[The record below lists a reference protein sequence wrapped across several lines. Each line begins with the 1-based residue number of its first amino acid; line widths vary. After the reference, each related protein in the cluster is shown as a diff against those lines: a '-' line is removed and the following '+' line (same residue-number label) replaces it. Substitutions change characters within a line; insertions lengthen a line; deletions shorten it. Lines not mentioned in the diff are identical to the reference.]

1 MTRQSPSRVEM
12 SALARSPT
20 CRTADERCLLRT
32 LLRRLPSGRRMGP
45 VSSEAATGQQ
55 TQQALWNLSLSAAGI
70 GTYVLHLPSQD
81 LDVDDRLLELSALTR
96 TTFTGRPEDVY
107 ANVHPHDVSDVIARV
122 QHALATAGTYSAQY
136 RIVLPGGAHRWVAAR
151 GQTVTDELGTTTALV
166 GAAFDVTELREATA
180 RTTTILETMAVGYL
194 SMDADWAITYINAA
208 AEQVAQAPRAELVGR
223 SFWEAFPATVDTD
236 FERSFR
242 RAVATRQT
250 VSFDAFYP
258 EPLDVWVEVRAVPEG
273 DGLAL
278 YFLDITAHHDA
289 EQALDAALLR
299 QRETA
304 QAQAELVQ
312 VARALGEA
320 STEADV
326 LDVITHAAVKIWGIH
341 GSALS
346 LPDPDGAS
354 VRSLSASYTDQV
366 LATFESLPADH
377 PLPAVR
383 TAVTGVPN
391 HLSDLEALT
400 AQFPGCE
407 EIYAAGGIQSSAAVP
422 LRARGVLLGSFS
434 LGFAEPHAW
443 TADEQDLLVAFA
455 ALTAQALDRIAA
467 RNAERDAARE
477 ALAAAQAERV
487 SAQRQAT
494 LVAIAQALA
503 GADTRDDLLTVLG
516 GWGVALLGANGCG
529 LCLREADGAHVV
541 TFITDS
547 YAEVRHTVQRVPAEF
562 PLPAIRSAATGEA
575 IYLSDRDQTEAAF
588 PGSGAV
594 YAGAGVQASAAVPL
608 HGRTQLW
615 GCLSVG
621 FTEARTWTAR
631 EQELLRA
638 FAALTAQALDRLA
651 AHDAEQAALAEAA
664 SIAETLQR
672 SMLTAPPEPDHL
684 QIAVRYTAAAK
695 AAEVGGDW
703 YDAFITSDG
712 LTSLV
717 IGDVTG
723 HDMRAAAVMGQLRNL
738 LRGIAF
744 TLGEPPA
751 KALAA
756 LDRAAAG
763 LGIDTVVTAVVA
775 QVEVDAAHRAAGT
788 RLLRWSNAGHL
799 PPLLIT
805 AEGVASYLQPDEVDL
820 VLGYDP
826 ATERQDHETV
836 LAPGSTV
843 LLFTDGLVERRGVSV
858 DVGLAWLAQTAG
870 GLVTAPGST
879 LDDLCDGL
887 LALVSGHLDDDV
899 ALLALRAHPED
910 EPRPAEA
917 GPVRVPA
924 GLEAARAAT
933 PSDGPL

>member
-1 MTRQSPSRVEM
+1 M
-12 SALARSPT
+12 
-20 CRTADERCLLRT
+20 
-32 LLRRLPSGRRMGP
+32 MGP

-55 TQQALWNLSLSAAGI
+55 TRQALWDLSLSAAGV
-70 GTYVLHLPSQD
+70 GTYVLHLPGQD

-96 TTFTGRPEDVY
+96 DTFTGRPEDVY
-107 ANVHPHDVSDVIARV
+107 ANVHPDDVADVVARV
-122 QHALATAGTYSAQY
+122 QHALATAGAYRAQY
-136 RIVLPGGAHRWVAAR
+136 RISLPGGGVRWVAAR
-151 GQTVTDELGTTTALV
+151 GQTLTDGHGTTTALV
-166 GAAFDVTELREATA
+166 GAAFDVTELHEAHA
-180 RTTTILETMAVGYL
+180 RTATVLETMAVGYL
-194 SMDADWAITYINAA
+194 SVDAHWVITYVNAA
-208 AEQVAQAPRAELVGR
+208 AEQVAQAPRSDLVGR
-223 SFWEAFPATVDTD
+223 SFWEAFPATAGTE
-236 FERSFR
+236 FERSYR
-242 RAVATRQT
+242 RAVVTGTT

-278 YFLDITAHHDA
+278 YFLDITARHDA
-289 EQALDAALLR
+289 EQALDAAAVR
-299 QRETA
+299 QRESA
-304 QAQAELVQ
+304 QAQSELVQ

-320 STEADV
+320 STETVV
-326 LDVITHAAVKIWGIH
+326 LGVVTHAAVKIWGIH

-346 LPDPDGAS
+346 LPDAGGAS

-366 LATFESLPADH
+366 LATFDSLPADH
-377 PLPAVR
+377 PLPAGGPPG
-383 TAVTGVPN
+383 TGVPH
-391 HLSDLEALT
+391 HLPDLAALT

-407 EIYAAGGIQSSAAVP
+407 DIYAAGGIQSSAAVP

-434 LGFAEPHAW
+434 LGFAEPHTW
-443 TADEQDLLVAFA
+443 TEEEQDLLVAFA
-455 ALTAQALDRIAA
+455 ALTAQALDRISA
-467 RNAERDAARE
+467 RDAERDAALQ

-503 GADTRDDLLTVLG
+503 DADTQEALLDVLG
-516 GWGVALLGANGCG
+516 AKGVALLGANGCG
-529 LCLREADGAHVV
+529 LCLREADGAHVT

-547 YAEVRHTVQRVPAEF
+547 YAEVRHAVQRVPADF
-562 PLPAIRSAATGEA
+562 PLPAIRSAATGQA
-575 IYLSDRDQTEAAF
+575 IYLPDREQTEAAF
-588 PGSGAV
+588 PGSAAV

-621 FTEARTWTAR
+621 FARARTWT
-631 EQELLRA
+631 EQERELLRA

-651 AHDAEQAALAEAA
+651 AHDAEQAALAETA

-723 HDMRAAAVMGQLRNL
+723 HDMGAAAVMGQLRNL

-763 LGIDTVVTAVVA
+763 LGIDTVATAVVA
-775 QVEVDAAHRAAGT
+775 QIEVDAAHRAAGT

-799 PPLLIT
+799 PPLLLT
-805 AEGVASYLQPDEVDL
+805 AEGTASYLQPDEADL
-820 VLGYDP
+820 VLGWDP
-826 ATERQDHETV
+826 ATERSDHEVV

-843 LLFTDGLVERRGVSV
+843 LLYTDGLVERRGVGV
-858 DVGLAWLAQTAG
+858 DVGLAWLAQAAAE
-870 GLVTAPGST
+870 LVIAPGST

-887 LALVSGHLDDDV
+887 LAQVGGHLDDDV

-917 GPVRVPA
+917 GPVRVPE
-924 GLEAARAAT
+924 GLDAARAAA

>member
-1 MTRQSPSRVEM
+1 M
-12 SALARSPT
+12 
-20 CRTADERCLLRT
+20 
-32 LLRRLPSGRRMGP
+32 
-45 VSSEAATGQQ
+45 SSEAATGQQ
-55 TQQALWNLSLSAAGI
+55 TRQALWDLSLSAAGV
-70 GTYVLHLPSQD
+70 GTYVLHLPGQD

-96 TTFTGRPEDVY
+96 DTFTGRPEDVY
-107 ANVHPHDVSDVIARV
+107 ANVHPDDVADVVARV
-122 QHALATAGTYSAQY
+122 QHALATAGTYRAQY
-136 RIVLPGGAHRWVAAR
+136 RISLPEGGVRWVAAR
-151 GQTVTDELGTTTALV
+151 GQTLTDGHGTTTALV
-166 GAAFDVTELREATA
+166 GAAFDVTELHEAHA
-180 RTTTILETMAVGYL
+180 RTATVLETMAIGYL
-194 SMDADWAITYINAA
+194 SVDAHWVITYVNAA
-208 AEQVAQAPRAELVGR
+208 AEQVAQAPRSDLVGR
-223 SFWEAFPATVDTD
+223 SFWEAFPATAGTE
-236 FERSFR
+236 FERSYR
-242 RAVATRQT
+242 RAVATGTT

-278 YFLDITAHHDA
+278 YFLDITARHDA
-289 EQALDAALLR
+289 EQALDAAAVR
-299 QRETA
+299 QRESA
-304 QAQAELVQ
+304 QAQSELVQ

-320 STEADV
+320 STETDV
-326 LDVITHAAVKIWGIH
+326 LGVVTHAAVKIWGIH

-346 LPDPDGAS
+346 LPDAGGAS

-366 LATFESLPADH
+366 LATFDSLPADH

-383 TAVTGVPN
+383 TAVTGVPH
-391 HLSDLEALT
+391 HLPDLAALT

-407 EIYAAGGIQSSAAVP
+407 DIYAAGGIQSSAAVP

-434 LGFAEPHAW
+434 LGFAEPHTW
-443 TADEQDLLVAFA
+443 TEEEQDLLVAFA
-455 ALTAQALDRIAA
+455 ALTAQALDRISA
-467 RNAERDAARE
+467 RDAERDAALQ

-503 GADTRDDLLTVLG
+503 DADTQEALLDVLG
-516 GWGVALLGANGCG
+516 AKGVALLEANGCG
-529 LCLREADGAHVV
+529 LCLREPDGAHVT

-547 YAEVRHTVQRVPAEF
+547 YAEVRHAVQRVPADF
-562 PLPAIRSAATGEA
+562 PLPAIRSAATGQA
-575 IYLSDRDQTEAAF
+575 IYLPDREQTEAAF
-588 PGSGAV
+588 PGSAAV

-621 FTEARTWTAR
+621 FARARTWT
-631 EQELLRA
+631 EQERELLRA

-651 AHDAEQAALAEAA
+651 AHDAEQAALAETA

-684 QIAVRYTAAAK
+684 QIVVRYTAAAK

-723 HDMRAAAVMGQLRNL
+723 HDMGAAAVMGQLRNL

-751 KALAA
+751 KVLAA

-763 LGIDTVVTAVVA
+763 LGIDTVATAVVA
-775 QVEVDAAHRAAGT
+775 QIEVDAAHRAAGT

-805 AEGVASYLQPDEVDL
+805 AEGAASYLQPDEADL
-820 VLGYDP
+820 VLGWDP
-826 ATERQDHETV
+826 ATDRRDHEAV

-843 LLFTDGLVERRGVSV
+843 LLYTDGLVERRGVGV
-858 DVGLAWLAQTAG
+858 DVGLAWLAQAAAD
-870 GLVTAPGST
+870 LVVAPGST

-887 LALVSGHLDDDV
+887 LALVGGHLDDDV

-917 GPVRVPA
+917 GPVRVPE
-924 GLEAARAAT
+924 GLDAARAAA

>member
-1 MTRQSPSRVEM
+1 
-12 SALARSPT
+12 
-20 CRTADERCLLRT
+20 
-32 LLRRLPSGRRMGP
+32 MGP
-45 VSSEAATGQQ
+45 VSSEAPTGQQ
-55 TQQALWNLSLSAAGI
+55 TRQALWDLSLSAAGI

-96 TTFTGRPEDVY
+96 DTFTGRPEDVY
-107 ANVHPHDVSDVIARV
+107 ANVHPADVADVIARV
-122 QHALATAGTYSAQY
+122 QHALATASTYRAQY
-136 RIVLPGGAHRWVAAR
+136 RISLPGGGHRWVAAR
-151 GQTVTDELGTTTALV
+151 GQTLTDGHGTMTALV
-166 GAAFDVTELREATA
+166 GAVFDVTELHEATA

-194 SMDADWAITYINAA
+194 SMDADWVITYVNTA
-208 AEQVAQAPRAELVGR
+208 AEQVAQTPRSELVGR
-223 SFWEAFPATVDTD
+223 SFWEAFPATVDTE
-236 FERSFR
+236 FERSYR
-242 RAVATRQT
+242 RAVATGQT

-258 EPLDVWVEVRAVPEG
+258 APLDVWVEVRAVPEG

-278 YFLDITAHHDA
+278 YFLDITARHDA

-299 QRETA
+299 QRESA

-320 STEADV
+320 STEAEV
-326 LDVITHAAVKIWGIH
+326 LDVVTHAAVKIWGIH

-346 LPDPDGAS
+346 LPDPGGAS

-366 LATFESLPADH
+366 LATFDSLPADH

-391 HLSDLEALT
+391 CLPDLGALT

-443 TADEQDLLVAFA
+443 TSEEQDLLVAFA

-467 RNAERDAARE
+467 RDAEREAAEQTKQVAEQARRSAVE
-477 ALAAAQAERV
+477 ARAAAQAERV

-494 LVAIAQALA
+494 LVTIAQALA
-503 GADTRDDLLTVLG
+503 DADTQHDLLDVLG
-516 GWGVALLGANGCG
+516 GWGVTLLGANGCG
-529 LCLREADGAHVV
+529 LCLREADGAHVA

-547 YAEVRHTVQRVPAEF
+547 YAEVRHTVQRVPADF

-621 FTEARTWTAR
+621 FAQARAWTEQ

-638 FAALTAQALDRLA
+638 FAALTAQALDRIA
-651 AHDAEQAALAEAA
+651 AHEAERAALAETA

-712 LTSLV
+712 LTNLV

-763 LGIDTVVTAVVA
+763 LGIDTVATAVVA
-775 QVEVDAAHRAAGT
+775 QVEVDVAHRDAGT

-826 ATERQDHETV
+826 ASERQDHETV

-843 LLFTDGLVERRGVSV
+843 LLFTDGLVERRGVGV
-858 DVGLAWLAQTAG
+858 DVGLAWLAQAAAD
-870 GLVTAPGST
+870 LVLALGST

-887 LALVSGHLDDDV
+887 LALVVGHLDDDV

-917 GPVRVPA
+917 GPVRVPE
-924 GLEAARAAT
+924 GLDAARAAA
-933 PSDGPL
+933 PSDGTL